1 MLMMCVCQR
10 RPGLCA
16 TFGTAFGGVLFSIEV
31 TSTAFMIRN
40 LPRSFL
46 AAIAAASVFLA
57 LGIAESWSL
66 FGGTDV
72 KPAKYNGRDMLL
84 FLGFGVLCGLFGV
97 AFNLLTQSISV
108 FRNDV
113 LRNSLPQQVV
123 ARRRYLL
130 ILCVTLIVAP
140 VRTGDAVVGTV
151 VSVSR

>member
-1 MLMMCVCQR
+1 
-10 RPGLCA
+10 LCA

-46 AAIAAASVFLA
+46 TAIAAASVFLA

-66 FGGTDV
+66 FGGTEV
-72 KPAKYNGRDMLL
+72 KPVKYKGREMLL
-84 FLGFGVLCGLFGV
+84 FLGFGVLCGLVGV
-97 AFNLLTQSISV
+97 VFNLLTQSISV

-140 VRTGDAVVGTV
+140 VKTDDAAAVAKVALA
-151 VSVSR
+151 SR